1 MEKIERAPFP
11 GEKAT
16 AEISPMVY
24 TPRVSYMPA
33 VPTRRDWFA
42 CMIYTALLVKYENY
56 YSDEVLMEM
65 AVKKAESLIKELDKE
80 VK

>member
-11 GEKAT
+11 GEQAT

-42 CMIYTALLVKYENY
+42 CMIYVALIEQY
-56 YSDEVLMEM
+56 DEGYTEEKLAKM
-65 AVKKAESLIKELDKE
+65 AVSRADLLIKELDKE